1 MKKKHILVVDD
12 SEFMRTLLQQLLA
25 ERYQVSCVANGQ
37 AALQWLKHYAVDL
50 ILLDVVMPG
59 ISGYEVCKQLKEWE
73 KTKNVPV
80 IFLTSQTAAAD
91 EAHGLTLGAV
101 DYLPKPPNPPVLWAR
116 VQTHLR
122 LAQQQAQQAFL
133 NQLSQQLLT
142 LPEANLA
149 EFLPTLLKSLALF
162 FSAETACF
170 SLRTLKE
177 TINQPVF
184 SWSVYQ
190 ESCTDELCPEEALT
204 LFTQASQ
211 HRQPLAIH
219 LNDSKLFEQHKDFI
233 EKIKSFGILSL
244 LMAPLYDGEAIF
256 GVLSLRTKAMATHW
270 DAEDTQFL
278 RLVADV
284 LAGAWQRYATEQAL
298 KISEARYRS
307 LFQSLPLGAI
317 VYGNTGEVITF
328 NKQAVDI
335 LGIEP
340 TKISQYLYENN
351 KIIFQDNGLPFSENQ
366 YPLQMVLRSLPSVRD
381 VVMSW
386 PHPHLGVRWLNV
398 NSDPLLSFSQQIEGA
413 ICIFSDITAK
423 KISENELRLAASV
436 FSHAHE
442 SILIADADVK
452 IIRVNR
458 ALEESSGYSAE
469 ELIGKN
475 PSVLKS
481 SYQSPAFYIQ
491 MWKKLDQE
499 GYWSGEI
506 WNRKKSGEL
515 YAVLVSISKVF
526 DERQQLQHY
535 VALYADITSQKEYQ
549 QKLERIAHYDALTNL
564 PNRLLFHDRLRQSM
578 AQAKRLGQ
586 MLAVLYLDLDGF
598 KPVND
603 IHGHAVGDLLLQIL
617 AQKMQKAIRETDTLA
632 RLGGDEFVFILNNL
646 DKKDAF
652 EIVIQRIFQAVTEP
666 VPYQELFL
674 QVSCSIGVTFYPQ
687 EWTQAP
693 SELIRQADVA
703 MYVAKKAGKHQY
715 RIFSPEDDLAAEGT
729 AGGGESA
736 EKQSPI

>member
-1 MKKKHILVVDD
+1 MFMKKKHILVVDD
-12 SEFMRTLLQQLLA
+12 SEFMRLLLKRLLI
-25 ERYQVSCVANGQ
+25 ERYQVSCAVDGQ
-37 AALQWLKHYAVDL
+37 AALQWLQQYSVDL

-80 IFLTSQTAAAD
+80 IFLTSQTAAVD
-91 EAHGLTLGAV
+91 EAYGLTVGAV

-142 LPEANLA
+142 LPDANLA
-149 EFLPTLLKSLALF
+149 AFLPTILKSLAMF

-170 SLRTLKE
+170 SLRINKE
-177 TINQPVF
+177 TMNKPVF
-184 SWSVYQ
+184 SWSLYQ
-190 ESCTDELCPEEALT
+190 ESCADELCPEEALT
-204 LFTQASQ
+204 LFKQTNQC
-211 HRQPLAIH
+211 RQPWAIH
-219 LNDSKLFEQHKDFI
+219 LNDCKLHEQHKDFI
-233 EKIKSFGILSL
+233 EKIKRFGILSL
-244 LMAPLYDGEAIF
+244 LIAPLYDGEAIF
-256 GVLSLRTKAMATHW
+256 GILSLRSKAMATHW

-278 RLVADV
+278 RLVTDV
-284 LAGAWQRYATEQAL
+284 FAGAWQRYASEQAL
-298 KISEARYRS
+298 KTSEARYRS

-317 VYGNTGEVITF
+317 VYDSSGEVITF

-335 LGIEP
+335 LGLEP
-340 TKISQYLYENN
+340 SVVNEYLKEGN
-351 KIIFQDNGLPFSENQ
+351 KAILQENGLPFPENHH
-366 YPLQMVLRSLPSVRD
+366 PLRMVLRSLQPVRD
-381 VVMSW
+381 VVMAW
-386 PHPHLGVRWLNV
+386 PHPTQGSRWLEV
-398 NSDPLLSFSQQIEGA
+398 NSDPLLNFSQEIEGV

-442 SILIADADVK
+442 SILIADANAK

-458 ALEESSGYSAE
+458 ALEESSGYSAH

-475 PSVLKS
+475 PSIFKS
-481 SYQSPAFYIQ
+481 SYQSSSFYHE
-491 MWKKLDQE
+491 MWKKLDQD
-499 GYWSGEI
+499 GYWSGEL

-515 YAVLVSISKVF
+515 YAVLVSISKVL

-564 PNRLLFHDRLRQSM
+564 PNRLLLHDRLRQSM
-578 AQAKRLGQ
+578 TQAKRLGQ

-646 DKKDAF
+646 DKKEAL
-652 EIVIQRIFQAVTEP
+652 EIVIQRISQAVSEP
-666 VPYQELFL
+666 VPYQAVQL
-674 QVSCSIGVTFYPQ
+674 QVSCSIGITFYPQ
-687 EWTQAP
+687 EWAQAP
-693 SELIRQADVA
+693 GELIRQADVA
-703 MYVAKKAGKHQY
+703 MYVAKKSGKHQY
-715 RIFSPEDDLAAEGT
+715 HIFSPEDDLGM
-729 AGGGESA
+729 
-736 EKQSPI
+736 I